1 MLAAQDIAKVLE
13 ARGWIAKVLHQ
24 SDLEREP
31 LKVTKRGLFKC
42 VDGRPSDNK
51 NMNGPKTLGGVYA
64 LVASRE
70 KVSLR
75 ALENAVKEVKA
86 AGFEPSVHGDCKH
99 DEMGCGF
106 FKLWRTGRLD
116 GLSRPNYTAG
126 QGRVAVEL
134 AKGKYETL
142 EGTHS
147 ESCVII
153 NLVENFTYAPHPDQ
167 SFVVDAWVTERFK
180 GIDQG
185 KYLTLAAETVEK
197 LGGPMVAKIIV
208 ADPEE

>member
-1 MLAAQDIAKVLE
+1 MLAPQDIVNALK

-42 VDGRPSDNK
+42 VDGRPSKNK

-64 LVASRE
+64 LVASRG

-75 ALENAVKEVKA
+75 ALESAVKEVKD
-86 AGFEPSVHGDCKH
+86 AGFEPSVHGDCEH

-116 GLSRPNYTAG
+116 GLPRPNYTAG
-126 QGRVAVEL
+126 QGRVAVND
-134 AKGKYETL
+134 ADGTYETL
-142 EGTHS
+142 DGTHS
-147 ESCVII
+147 ESCVLI
-153 NLVENFTYAPHPDQ
+153 NLVEGFTYAPHPDQ
-167 SFVVDAWVTERFK
+167 SFVVDAWVTEKFK

-197 LGGPMVAKIIV
+197 LGGPMVAKIII
-208 ADPEE
+208 ANPKE